1 MRLYDT
7 FTAQKRELV
16 PADKTVKMYVCG
28 VTPYSPS
35 HVGHAMSY
43 VYFDVLRRYMEYLGY
58 DVRHVQNFTDIDDK
72 IILRA
77 QQERVTPMALAERYI
92 ADYFDSMDRLGI
104 QRASAYPRATE
115 EVPWMLD
122 LIGGLIAKGHAYP
135 SGGDVYFRVASF
147 ERYGALSHRKL
158 DEMIAGARVEPGAQK
173 EHPGDFALWKAGK
186 PGEPSWDSPWG
197 PGRPGW
203 HIECSAMS
211 LRYLGEQLDIHGG
224 GQDLVFPH
232 HENEIAQ
239 TEAYTGKAP
248 FARFWAHNGLLTM
261 GAEKMSKSLG
271 NLVSA
276 KDALDRF
283 GPATLRLFFLGG
295 HYRAPLA
302 YSEENIEAQG
312 RALERLRGA
321 LRLVEG
327 AAASTDQVDPEPFRL
342 RFRDAMDDDL
352 NTPQALA
359 AMFDL
364 AREINRGREAGRGV
378 TVAQAALT
386 ELAGVLGLKLT
397 EEQRDASADPFVD
410 LLIQVR
416 TDLRAAKQYQLA
428 DSVRDRLVA
437 LGVALEDSAQGTRW
451 KYSGR

>member
-1 MRLYDT
+1 
-7 FTAQKRELV
+7 
-16 PADKTVKMYVCG
+16 
-28 VTPYSPS
+28 
-35 HVGHAMSY
+35 
-43 VYFDVLRRYMEYLGY
+43 
-58 DVRHVQNFTDIDDK
+58 
-72 IILRA
+72 
-77 QQERVTPMALAERYI
+77 
-92 ADYFDSMDRLGI
+92 
-104 QRASAYPRATE
+104 
-115 EVPWMLD
+115 
-122 LIGGLIAKGHAYP
+122 
-135 SGGDVYFRVASF
+135 
-147 ERYGALSHRKL
+147 
-158 DEMIAGARVEPGAQK
+158 
-173 EHPGDFALWKAGK
+173 
-186 PGEPSWDSPWG
+186 
-197 PGRPGW
+197 
-203 HIECSAMS
+203 MS

-224 GQDLVFPH
+224 GHDLVFPH

-283 GPATLRLFFLGG
+283 GAATLRLFFLGG

-321 LRLVEG
+321 LRESED
-327 AAASTDQVDPEPFRL
+327 AAKADQVDPEPFRQ
-342 RFRDAMDDDL
+342 RFREAMDDDL

-386 ELAGVLGLKLT
+386 ELAGVLGLNLT
-397 EEQRDASADPFVD
+397 EEKRDASADPFVD

-416 TDLRAAKQYQLA
+416 TDLRTAKQYQLA

-437 LGVALEDSAQGTRW
+437 LGVSLEDSAQGTKW
-451 KYSGR
+451 KYSGRS